1 MSETAP
7 VENCSSQSTNICYH
21 SKRITF
27 LSILF
32 SSIATLV
39 VWILLFQSSL
49 TSGFFTYLG
58 IKNEYFLQH
67 PHAQMDALTL
77 HNIGELVSSGTLLS
91 LDDLWSFQ
99 GTFYQTIIT
108 VLIALNAILG
118 GFAFFMVKQSS
129 NAKAREEAILEVKN
143 YIESKSFD
151 REVKEITN
159 VKVESTINQK
169 IGALQL
175 DLTSQIDSIGG
186 LISEIEGLRKKDEKI
201 NQLELEC
208 EEMKRHISVLAF
220 EISRRDASE
229 NDGSSLIL
237 EQGN

>member
-1 MSETAP
+1 MSELNFTQD
-7 VENCSSQSTNICYH
+7 SSPKSTKICYH
-21 SKRITF
+21 SPKITV
-27 LSILF
+27 LSIIF
-32 SSIATLV
+32 SSIATIV
-39 VWILLFQSSL
+39 VWILLFQLSL
-49 TSGFFTYLG
+49 TAGFSSYLG
-58 IKNEYFLQH
+58 IQSQYFLQH

-77 HNIGELVSSGTLLS
+77 HNIGELVSNGTLLS

-151 REVKEITN
+151 REVKDITN
-159 VKVESTINQK
+159 TKVELTVNQK

-175 DLTSQIDSIGG
+175 DLTSQIEIVSN
-186 LISEIEGLRKKDEKI
+186 LISDMEEVRKREELVKMLEG
-201 NQLELEC
+201 EC
-208 EEMKRHISVLAF
+208 AEMKRHISILAQAL
-220 EISRRDASE
+220 SQRDVSE
-229 NDGSSLIL
+229 SDGSSLTL
-237 EQGN
+237 KQGH

>member
-1 MSETAP
+1 LDISF
-7 VENCSSQSTNICYH
+7 SNIF
-21 SKRITF
+21 KRWIFF
-27 LSILF
+27 LLRDQNRIL
-32 SSIATLV
+32 
-39 VWILLFQSSL
+39 
-49 TSGFFTYLG
+49 
-58 IKNEYFLQH
+58 LQH
-67 PHAQMDALTL
+67 PNAQMDALTL
-77 HNIGELVSSGTLLS
+77 HNIGELVSNGTLLS

-159 VKVESTINQK
+159 AKVELTINQK

-175 DLTSQIDSIGG
+175 DLTSQIDTVGG
-186 LISEIEGLRKKDEKI
+186 LISEVEELRKRDGKVK
-201 NQLELEC
+201 QLELEC
-208 EEMKRHISVLAF
+208 AEMKRYISILSH
-220 EISRRDASE
+220 EISRRDNSE
-229 NDGSSLIL
+229 NDGSSLTL
-237 EQGN
+237 E

>member
-1 MSETAP
+1 MSHTHL
-7 VENCSSQSTNICYH
+7 VEDNSPNNTKICYH
-21 SKRITF
+21 STWITC
-27 LSILF
+27 LSIAF
-32 SSIATLV
+32 SSIATIV
-39 VWILLFQSSL
+39 VWVLVFQISLSAGFSSY
-49 TSGFFTYLG
+49 FG
-58 IKNEYFLQH
+58 IKTEYFLQH

-77 HNIGELVSSGTLLS
+77 HNIGELVSNGTLLS

-129 NAKAREEAILEVKN
+129 NAKAREEAILEVQN

-159 VKVESTINQK
+159 AKVESTVNQK

-175 DLTSQIDSIGG
+175 DLTSQIDTIGS
-186 LISEIEGLRKKDEKI
+186 LISEVEELRKRDERVK
-201 NQLELEC
+201 QLELEC
-208 EEMKRHISVLAF
+208 AEMKRHISILSH
-220 EISRRDASE
+220 EISLRDNSE
-229 NDGSSLIL
+229 NDGSSLTL
-237 EQGN
+237 G